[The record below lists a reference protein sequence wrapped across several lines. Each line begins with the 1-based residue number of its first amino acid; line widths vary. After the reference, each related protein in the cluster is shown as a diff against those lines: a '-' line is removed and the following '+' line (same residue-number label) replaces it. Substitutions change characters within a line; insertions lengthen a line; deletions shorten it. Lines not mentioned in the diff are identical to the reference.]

1 MNKKKILFVLDSLRI
16 GGAEKSLI
24 TLLSLLD
31 YEKYEVDLQLFSYD
45 GAFMQWIPQEVNILP
60 PTSWTIFSQKS
71 LVRQLISCN
80 IFELWTKIKLAIGIR
95 KQTFIGRELDY
106 FVWQQTKGQYHHNN
120 RGYDIAIGY
129 GQYTPTFYIIEK
141 VKAKRKVG
149 YLNVP
154 YAPPESLVK
163 IQQQY
168 FEQLDQIIAVSED
181 VTNSISAYYPE
192 FSQKVFTI
200 KDPISQKF
208 SEERASDFQ
217 PDWIEEKIPH
227 LVTAAR
233 LVQQQKGMDILLETA
248 RILKEKGLNFRWFVL
263 GEGGYHKQMDVY
275 IGKHNLQDNLFLL
288 GAVAN
293 PYPYLKHATLY
304 VQTSRFEGFGLSIAE
319 ARLLNTPVVTTSY
332 RGWEMQMKPEK
343 NGIVTD
349 IDAQSVANAIS
360 RLLHHPEQIEGIR
373 QYLQT
378 EPKGNPEEFEKF
390 RKFVLQEPAS
400 SSGL

>member
-31 YEKYEVDLQLFSYD
+31 YSKYDVDLQLFAFD
-45 GAFMQWIPQEVNILP
+45 GAFMHSVPQEVNVLP
-60 PTSWTIFSQKS
+60 PTSWTSFTQKS
-71 LVRQLISCN
+71 LCGQLMTGHLGK
-80 IFELWTKIKLAIGIR
+80 LWTRLKLAIGIR
-95 KQTFIGRELDY
+95 KNTFNGRELDY
-106 FVWQQTKGQYHHNN
+106 FVWQQTKHQYEKSSTV
-120 RGYDIAIGY
+120 YDVAIGY
-129 GQYTPTFYIIEK
+129 GHYLPSFYVLEK
-141 VKAKRKVG
+141 VDAKQKVT
-149 YLNVP
+149 YLNTP
-154 YAPPESLVK
+154 FNPPKSLIEMNRQVYNGFDK
-163 IQQQY
+163 
-168 FEQLDQIIAVSED
+168 IIAISQDVNNSFVS
-181 VTNSISAYYPE
+181 YYPE
-192 FSQKVFTI
+192 FAEKTI
-200 KDPISQKF
+200 TINDPF
-208 SEERASDFQ
+208 SVTYVEKCAAAFQ
-217 PDWIEEKIPH
+217 PEWATENVPH

-233 LVQQQKGMDILLETA
+233 LEQNAKGMDILLDTA

-263 GEGGYHKQMDVY
+263 GEGAYHKQMDVY

-304 VQTSRFEGFGLSIAE
+304 VQTPRFEGFGLSIAE

>member
-31 YEKYEVDLQLFSYD
+31 YSKYDVDLQLFAFD
-45 GAFMQWIPQEVNILP
+45 GAFMHSVPQEVNVLP
-60 PTSWTIFSQKS
+60 PTSWTSFTQKS
-71 LVRQLISCN
+71 LCGQLMTGHLGK
-80 IFELWTKIKLAIGIR
+80 LWTRLKLAIGIR
-95 KQTFIGRELDY
+95 KNTFNGRELDY
-106 FVWQQTKGQYHHNN
+106 FVWQQTKYQYEKSSTV
-120 RGYDIAIGY
+120 YDVAIGY
-129 GQYTPTFYIIEK
+129 GHYLPSFYVLEK
-141 VKAKRKVG
+141 VDAKQKVT
-149 YLNVP
+149 YLNTP
-154 YAPPESLVK
+154 FNPPKSLIEMNRQVYNGFDK
-163 IQQQY
+163 
-168 FEQLDQIIAVSED
+168 IIAISQDVNNSFVS
-181 VTNSISAYYPE
+181 YYPE
-192 FSQKVFTI
+192 FAEKTI
-200 KDPISQKF
+200 TINDPF
-208 SEERASDFQ
+208 SVTYVEKCAAAFQ
-217 PDWIEEKIPH
+217 PEWATENVPH

-233 LVQQQKGMDILLETA
+233 LEQNAKGMDILLDTA

-263 GEGGYHKQMDVY
+263 GEGAYHKQMDVY